1 MNRRILLVLFCAIMV
16 IIGCDKL
23 PMLQQKKSPAKKSAS
38 VSTAFVGKGPIVAK
52 VNGTAVTLE
61 DLNQD
66 IEAYN
71 ASVPADKPELKITTR
86 DKKIEYL
93 KNDKVR
99 QILLYQEA
107 LKQGLDKKEDI
118 LLALEKTKQNL
129 LVLELVRKETENVDV
144 TSGEIEEYYN
154 LYKDKLKEPEERQI
168 REIMV
173 PSEQDAKDI
182 MIQLLQG
189 ADFAT
194 IAKDRSRAKS
204 AASGGDLGYLQRGK
218 KSEQFDTVAF
228 SDSLEVGKVSSIFKG
243 PDGYYIV
250 KLEGKRGGKQK
261 TLSEMWDDIK
271 RALVFLKQQQKMENM
286 IDQLNRGAKIEIIE
300 GEIK

>member
-1 MNRRILLVLFCAIMV
+1 MSRKLCVSIFCLVMILA
-16 IIGCDKL
+16 GCDKL
-23 PMLQQKKSPAKKSAS
+23 GMFQAKTAVEKKAAPTA
-38 VSTAFVGKGPIVAK
+38 AFVGKGPVVAK
-52 VNGTAVTLE
+52 INGTMVTLD

-66 IEAYN
+66 LEAYN

-107 LKQGLDKKEDI
+107 LKQGLDKKQDI

-168 REIMV
+168 REIVV
-173 PSEQDAKDI
+173 PGEQDAKDI

-189 ADFAT
+189 SDFAT
-194 IAKDRSRAKS
+194 LAKDRSKAKS
-204 AASGGDLGYLQRGK
+204 AAAGGDLGYLQRGK
-218 KSEQFDTVAF
+218 KSEQFDAIAF
-228 SDSLEVGKVSSIFKG
+228 SDSLEVGKVSSIFKS
-243 PDGYYIV
+243 PDGYCIV

-286 IDQLNRGAKIEIIE
+286 IDQLNRSAKIEIIE

>member
-1 MNRRILLVLFCAIMV
+1 MDRKLCVSIFCLVMILA
-16 IIGCDKL
+16 GCDKL
-23 PMLQQKKSPAKKSAS
+23 GMFQAKTAVEKKAAPA
-38 VSTAFVGKGPIVAK
+38 VAFVGKGPVVARI
-52 VNGTAVTLE
+52 NGTTVTLD

-66 IEAYN
+66 LEAYN

-107 LKQGLDKKEDI
+107 LKQGLDKKQDI

-144 TSGEIEEYYN
+144 TSAEIEEYYN

-168 REIMV
+168 REIVV
-173 PSEQDAKDI
+173 PGEQDAKDI

-194 IAKDRSRAKS
+194 LAKDRSKAKS
-204 AASGGDLGYLQRGK
+204 ATAGGDLGYLQRGK
-218 KSEQFDTVAF
+218 KSEQFDAIAF
-228 SDSLEVGKVSSIFKG
+228 SDSLEVGKVSSIFKS
-243 PDGYYIV
+243 PDGYCIV

-286 IDQLNRGAKIEIIE
+286 IDQLNRSAKIEIIE

>member
-1 MNRRILLVLFCAIMV
+1 MNRKLYVSIFCLVMILA
-16 IIGCDKL
+16 GCDKL
-23 PMLQQKKSPAKKSAS
+23 GMFQAKTAVEKKVAPTA
-38 VSTAFVGKGPIVAK
+38 AFVGKGPVVAK
-52 VNGTAVTLE
+52 INGTMVTLD

-66 IEAYN
+66 LEAYN

-107 LKQGLDKKEDI
+107 LKQGLDKKQDI

-168 REIMV
+168 REIVV
-173 PSEQDAKDI
+173 PGEQDAKDI

-194 IAKDRSRAKS
+194 LAKDRSKAKS
-204 AASGGDLGYLQRGK
+204 AVSGGDLGYLQRGK
-218 KSEQFDTVAF
+218 KSEQFDAIAF
-228 SDSLEVGKVSSIFKG
+228 SDSLEVGKVSSIFKS
-243 PDGYYIV
+243 PDGYCIV

-286 IDQLNRGAKIEIIE
+286 IDQLNRSAKIEIIE